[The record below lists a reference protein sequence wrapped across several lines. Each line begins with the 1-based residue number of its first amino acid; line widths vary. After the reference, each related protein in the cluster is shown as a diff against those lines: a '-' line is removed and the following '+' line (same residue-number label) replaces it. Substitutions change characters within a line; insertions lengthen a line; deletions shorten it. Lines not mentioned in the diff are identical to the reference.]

1 MKRGPVTKLDNGNKK
16 TSKKKKNDDDVIS
29 LNCDVIVI
37 FQFMADLEQSRVT
50 RN

>member
-1 MKRGPVTKLDNGNKK
+1 METKKRQ
-16 TSKKKKNDDDVIS
+16 KKKKNDDDVIS